1 MSTIPDLTKEIVHHF
16 GDMIRN
22 ELRLARTEAVDSAK
36 AMGGSMAQVGAGIA
50 FAMAAI
56 TLGGFA
62 IVEAL
67 PPEVPRWAAFAL
79 AALAAGIAGLVFFQ
93 IARASIAPK
102 SSRTLARLLH
112 QKELCRKK
120 RCLSCPRNPSG
131 TLYIIELR

>member
-16 GDMIRN
+16 GDMIRS
-22 ELRLARTEAVDSAK
+22 ELKLARTEAVDSAK
-36 AMGGSMAQVGAGIA
+36 AMGGSLAQLGAGIA

-79 AALAAGIAGLVFFQ
+79 AALAAGLAGLVFFQ

-102 SSRTLARLLH
+102 SLTFPKTREQVGRDIQSI
-112 QKELCRKK
+112 KEHI
-120 RCLSCPRNPSG
+120 PS
-131 TLYIIELR
+131 